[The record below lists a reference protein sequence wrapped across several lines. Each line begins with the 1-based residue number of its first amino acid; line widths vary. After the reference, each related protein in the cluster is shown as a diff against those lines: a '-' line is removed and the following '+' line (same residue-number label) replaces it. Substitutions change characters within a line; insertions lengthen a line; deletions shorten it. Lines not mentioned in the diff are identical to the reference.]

1 MNAPYNPSA
10 STLVGKTLIWLIV
23 GVVVALIIFA
33 ITILFGSQMSA
44 IIAWLWQVAQ
54 DSSPLL
60 WMIMLV
66 IAFLSSMVGTMLVAF
81 IYWLMYGGIYPSVGK
96 LTTYALITNVIL
108 FLLLAPLYAIV
119 YQSVSSLFMVL
130 GFHTIL
136 SVFITSV
143 MNEISID
150 SQYSL
155 SAIVGWLLGMSWVIF
170 IFVLIYKMM
179 ILDSID
185 IGWTTSDSQIQIML
199 SIPALLAYF
208 LIPLAH
214 SIWQKIYGSL
224 YDMWSN
230 FLYAQSWNERV
241 VAAQMGE
248 SQEIVEEEINVD
260 AQ

>member
-10 STLVGKTLIWLIV
+10 SALVGKTLIWLIV
-23 GVVVALIIFA
+23 WVVVALIIFA

-44 IIAWLWQVAQ
+44 IIAWLWQAAQ
-54 DSSPLL
+54 DNSPLL

-81 IYWLMYGGIYPSVGK
+81 IYGLMYGGIYPSVGK

-108 FLLLAPLYAIV
+108 FLLLAPLYMIV

-143 MNEISID
+143 MNEISVD

-155 SAIVGWLLGMSWVIF
+155 SAIVGWLLGMSWVVFVF
-170 IFVLIYKMM
+170 ILIYKTM

-185 IGWTTSDSQIQIML
+185 IGWTTSNSQIQIML

-214 SIWQKIYGSL
+214 GIWQKIYGSL

-230 FLYAQSWNERV
+230 FLYAPSWNERV
-241 VAAQMGE
+241 VAAQMTE
-248 SQEIVEEEINVD
+248 NQEIIEEEINVEN
-260 AQ
+260 

>member
-1 MNAPYNPSA
+1 
-10 STLVGKTLIWLIV
+10 
-23 GVVVALIIFA
+23 
-33 ITILFGSQMSA
+33 
-44 IIAWLWQVAQ
+44 
-54 DSSPLL
+54 
-60 WMIMLV
+60 
-66 IAFLSSMVGTMLVAF
+66 
-81 IYWLMYGGIYPSVGK
+81 
-96 LTTYALITNVIL
+96 
-108 FLLLAPLYAIV
+108 
-119 YQSVSSLFMVL
+119 
-130 GFHTIL
+130 
-136 SVFITSV
+136 